1 MSEIDLAKILTDIDQ
16 NDKQVLMED
25 YTVIFTHVSSTK
37 FNLFEFLEQIISEAR
52 IWLAKLL
59 ANQISQYP
67 LPWSLVAQQMTG
79 AEIINLAE
87 ANQLTSGQLDQRT
100 EELPNQ
106 TKELFD
112 RKFRIANNLFSY
124 FNRTI
129 NFRIFK
135 NDYRDQAED
144 RKAYYKIFK
153 GDDPEGKYPIDDL
166 PRTTSEILRLVL
178 ESTMPLVTPD

>member
-100 EELPNQ
+100 E
-106 TKELFD
+106 
-112 RKFRIANNLFSY
+112 
-124 FNRTI
+124 
-129 NFRIFK
+129 
-135 NDYRDQAED
+135 
-144 RKAYYKIFK
+144 
-153 GDDPEGKYPIDDL
+153 
-166 PRTTSEILRLVL
+166 
-178 ESTMPLVTPD
+178 